1 MNILFRILLAIYAFF
16 VAIISAIIC
25 IISIS
30 PTFFGGMSNN
40 ILVNLNS
47 TFESRVLLFDV
58 AFILLI
64 LSILFLLSG
73 IKSNK
78 DRKAISKFSN
88 IGEIKISLTSIENI
102 ALAAAKRLNGVKES
116 KAIVDKT
123 SDGVS
128 IVIKTLIV
136 SDINIPE
143 LSEDIQAKVKSLV
156 EQTTGIKVNEVKVVV
171 ENIHT
176 GFKTRVE

>member
-1 MNILFRILLAIYAFF
+1 MNILFRILLAVYAFF
-16 VAIISAIIC
+16 VAVISVFVCLIA
-25 IISIS
+25 IS
-30 PTFFGGMSNN
+30 PTIFNGMSEN
-40 ILVNLNS
+40 ILGDLTS
-47 TFESRVLLFDV
+47 TFQSRILLFDV
-58 AFILLI
+58 AFVLLI
-64 LSILFLLSG
+64 LSVLFLLSG

-116 KAIVDKT
+116 KAVVNKT
-123 SDGVS
+123 NEGVS

-136 SDINIPE
+136 SDMNIPE

-156 EQTTGIKVNEVKVVV
+156 EQTTGIKVNEVKVIV